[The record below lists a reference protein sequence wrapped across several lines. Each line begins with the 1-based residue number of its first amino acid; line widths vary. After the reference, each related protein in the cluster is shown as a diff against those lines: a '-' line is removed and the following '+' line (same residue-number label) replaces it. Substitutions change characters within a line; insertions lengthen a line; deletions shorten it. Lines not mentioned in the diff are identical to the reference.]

1 VITVAEVDRLVVS
14 DDAVAARLWPRLGP
28 RVRSTYLADRD
39 RWIGLRRTVEGGA
52 TLSASTLA
60 AQRKVFAGWAR
71 AFGAAGRARPAQ
83 AAKRKAVAAA
93 VATPQAATVPGVA
106 TSPPAAVT
114 PLVAAP
120 ASAPAAVVKKSGG
133 GAGAAVAGGVVLAT
147 LIALAAR
154 RKSA

>member
-28 RVRSTYLADRD
+28 RVRSAYLADRD
-39 RWIGLRRTVEGGA
+39 RWIGLRRSMEGGA

-60 AQRKVFAGWAR
+60 AQRKAFAGWAR
-71 AFGAAGRARPAQ
+71 AFSAAGRQRPAP

-93 VATPQAATVPGVA
+93 TTPVAATVPA
-106 TSPPAAVT
+106 AAAAQDAAVVPPVPA
-114 PLVAAP
+114 PLGSP
-120 ASAPAAVVKKSGG
+120 STVVKKSGG

-147 LIALAAR
+147 LIAVAAR
-154 RKSA
+154 RRSA

>member
-39 RWIGLRRTVEGGA
+39 RWIGLRRIVEGGA

-60 AQRKVFAGWAR
+60 AERKIFAGWSR
-71 AFGAAGRARPAQ
+71 AFSAAGRARPAPG
-83 AAKRKAVAAA
+83 AKHKAVPPAATPPAASAPQVAPAAAAA
-93 VATPQAATVPGVA
+93 VAPTAVVPPG
-106 TSPPAAVT
+106 PPA
-114 PLVAAP
+114 P
-120 ASAPAAVVKKSGG
+120 AVKKSGG
-133 GAGAAVAGGVVLAT
+133 GAGAAVAGGLVLAG
-147 LIALAAR
+147 LIAVAAR

>member
-1 VITVAEVDRLVVS
+1 MITVAEVDRLVVA

-28 RVRSTYLADRD
+28 RVRSAYLADRD
-39 RWIGLRRTVEGGA
+39 RWIGLRRSVEGGA

-60 AQRKVFAGWAR
+60 AQRKAFAGWAR
-71 AFGAAGRARPAQ
+71 AFSAAGRPRPAP

-93 VATPQAATVPGVA
+93 PPAATVPTAAAAQDAAVA
-106 TSPPAAVT
+106 RPAAAPASPPAAI
-114 PLVAAP
+114 
-120 ASAPAAVVKKSGG
+120 VKKSGG

-154 RKSA
+154 RKST